1 MMKCSCLNPIMTL
14 AKKELYAFFSTPIA
28 YIFLIAYIILSN
40 AFTFYIG
47 NFFAR
52 GQANMTAFF
61 TFQPWIFLLFIAAIC
76 MKSYAEEKKSG
87 TLELLL
93 TLPFKHSD
101 IILGK
106 FIGTLLFVLLAIVL
120 TFPLWVSVNVL
131 GDPDNQIIFASYLGL
146 ILMASLFIATGLCLS
161 ALTKNQ
167 IVAFIAAMMVFFV
180 YLLSGTNVL
189 LDFFNQW
196 LPPLSDAISYMS
208 VLWHFDFFKQGA
220 VELKSLFFFVL
231 SIAFW
236 LILNYLVLRY
246 KNV

>member
-1 MMKCSCLNPIMTL
+1 MIKEYIKPIMTI
-14 AKKELYAFFSTPIA
+14 AQKELFAFFSTPVA
-28 YIFLIAYIILSN
+28 YIFLTAYIVLSS

-52 GQANMTAFF
+52 GQANLNAFF

-87 TLELLL
+87 TIELLL

-101 IILGK
+101 IVLGK

-120 TFPLWVSVNVL
+120 TFPLWISVNIL

-146 ILMASLFIATGLCLS
+146 ILMAGLFIAIGLCLS

-167 IVAFIAAMMVFFV
+167 IVAFISAMMVFFL

-189 LDFFNQW
+189 LDFFSQW
-196 LPPLSDAISYMS
+196 LPPLSDAIAYTS

-220 VELKSLFFFVL
+220 VELKSLFFFEL
-231 SIAFW
+231 STLFW
-236 LILNYLVLRY
+236 IVLNYMIVRY
-246 KNV
+246 KNA